1 MLNSTS
7 NPRGSAN
14 ARSAS
19 RDRGTPCAGA
29 STADTGRSGTGDGD
43 DVDGMAALLSW
54 LAFSRRIP
62 LAYTGKRHHDTH
74 LPLPSPSMA
83 AGLSSRRSVRARSA
97 VG

>member
-1 MLNSTS
+1 
-7 NPRGSAN
+7 
-14 ARSAS
+14 
-19 RDRGTPCAGA
+19 
-29 STADTGRSGTGDGD
+29 
-43 DVDGMAALLSW
+43 

-62 LAYTGKRHHDTH
+62 LAYTGKRHHDAH